1 MMAQSIYF
9 VALLIL
15 GAFFFLIASI
25 VYKGKKKNTWTI
37 SGGENSCQNQIM
49 LLWFTIMW
57 SLCWFV

>member
-1 MMAQSIYF
+1 MAQSIYF

-15 GAFFFLIASI
+15 GAFLIASI

-49 LLWFTIMW
+49 
-57 SLCWFV
+57 